1 MKSLKLMRG
10 LCLFLALSTSCAM
23 ITSELAAQESVVDFQ
38 RDIKPIFEANCLECH
53 GPDLQEGDLDFSDA
67 ETLLDFHEPG
77 DAASSDLYD
86 VLVNEDR
93 LMPPEDSGGPLK
105 PAEIALIKLW
115 IDEGAE
121 WPEGVVVGSDEAES
135 VTTEPVESEAPRIPP
150 NQRPIHEKIWA
161 FHGYFHPA
169 VVHFPIALLTVAA
182 LFVVLHW
189 LFKGNFREFAFY
201 LLLLGAVSSIVACT
215 QGWAFAPERSL
226 GGGAFDM
233 NHDLFRHRWLGIG
246 VAVFTTLLTI
256 LAMRARKSNSKM
268 AQLTWQAGI
277 LLAAGL
283 VGIAGHQGG
292 ELVYGEGIYDR
303 AFEKYFGEVK
313 TKGTDE
319 DGTDEPAS
327 SGEAQSDQDS
337 ETVTTETPTE
347 GEAASDTQDDDAED
361 GNAEGGAENSSEG
374 TESEAPDSDT
384 APPVTVEGDEGQTQ
398 DEGSGDGDGNE
409 VGTEDANDS

>member
-1 MKSLKLMRG
+1 
-10 LCLFLALSTSCAM
+10 
-23 ITSELAAQESVVDFQ
+23 
-38 RDIKPIFEANCLECH
+38 
-53 GPDLQEGDLDFSDA
+53 
-67 ETLLDFHEPG
+67 
-77 DAASSDLYD
+77 
-86 VLVNEDR
+86 
-93 LMPPEDSGGPLK
+93 
-105 PAEIALIKLW
+105 
-115 IDEGAE
+115 
-121 WPEGVVVGSDEAES
+121 
-135 VTTEPVESEAPRIPP
+135 
-150 NQRPIHEKIWA
+150 
-161 FHGYFHPA
+161 
-169 VVHFPIALLTVAA
+169 
-182 LFVVLHW
+182 
-189 LFKGNFREFAFY
+189 
-201 LLLLGAVSSIVACT
+201 
-215 QGWAFAPERSL
+215 
-226 GGGAFDM
+226 M

-313 TKGTDE
+313 TEGTDE

-337 ETVTTETPTE
+337 EKVTTETPTE